1 MNSKAMVLS
10 LVTIGLLALP
20 IVAPAQGGG
29 KSGPVLTTSLT
40 PGRTVKTPEP
50 SDGSSVSLTDHNTA
64 RNGGT
69 TLSNPGA
76 KTIKAFG
83 DGDDSG
89 AGGGTGPHATPVA
102 PEPGVMALLVGSV
115 AGGFMALRRRKK

>member
-10 LVTIGLLALP
+10 LATIGLLALP
-20 IVAPAQGGG
+20 IVAPAQGGA
-29 KSGPVLTTSLT
+29 KSGPVLTTNPT
-40 PGRTVKTPEP
+40 PGRTVNTPVP

-64 RNGGT
+64 RTGGT
-69 TLSNPGA
+69 TLNDPGP

-89 AGGGTGPHATPVA
+89 AGGGAGPHATPIE
-102 PEPGVMALLVGSV
+102 PEPGAMALLVGSV